1 MDFFRKMFQ
10 QNSETKNEESTAQST
25 TNDKTEEKESDQRGK
40 TWQVNQ
46 LFEEAERRGYPKVA
60 GPIKRIMMDQIRIHQ
75 FNQGTL
81 DISQEF
87 YEKPYTPQEQKLIDK
102 FAAMMQRPHDDQKLS
117 IYTNQSDHGEDA
129 EKMRLERINTLISP
143 EFTEKYETLRK
154 KLLTYKEILDKE
166 EDVNLEM
173 AKWGKQLYEALNSDS
188 DYKSLITN
196 QKLNELKEMHDALYQ
211 DNRIHSANGTIQEMN
226 KLSQEVGLDFYTFKR
241 PEYDAKMILTPDL
254 IIDKL
259 EKAYHAR
266 LWKLQEAGDNEEFK
280 NLARGIYYDDVQALE
295 KSLIPLSQSIEKYQ
309 DLWSLQQS
317 WYYNLA
323 VYARSNYGSSVNVAD
338 AHRYEKLKKI
348 VHEIKLLDDSMKN
361 IKKEEVDKIFE
372 DINLFAKRHNLDV
385 QFSAQKLYP
394 SVSSDTIIQEF
405 DKSYHAQLWELTNKL
420 PISKI

>member
-211 DNRIHSANGTIQEMN
+211 DNRIHSANGTIKEMN

-266 LWKLQEAGDNEEFK
+266 LWKL
-280 NLARGIYYDDVQALE
+280 E
-295 KSLIPLSQSIEKYQ
+295 KSSPTYCE
-309 DLWSLQQS
+309 SL
-317 WYYNLA
+317 
-323 VYARSNYGSSVNVAD
+323 
-338 AHRYEKLKKI
+338 
-348 VHEIKLLDDSMKN
+348 
-361 IKKEEVDKIFE
+361 F
-372 DINLFAKRHNLDV
+372 
-385 QFSAQKLYP
+385 
-394 SVSSDTIIQEF
+394 
-405 DKSYHAQLWELTNKL
+405 
-420 PISKI
+420 IS